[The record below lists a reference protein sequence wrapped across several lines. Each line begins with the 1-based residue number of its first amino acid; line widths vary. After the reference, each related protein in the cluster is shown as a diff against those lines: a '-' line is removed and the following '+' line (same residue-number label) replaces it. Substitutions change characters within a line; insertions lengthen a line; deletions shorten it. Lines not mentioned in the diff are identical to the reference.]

1 MASSNGEVRIT
12 DSRTMATTTTSCAG
26 EDAANLAAI
35 TACVREAMT
44 PEDPDKKKLRS
55 QATCARALDIS
66 STPGTSE
73 QDFHGLAILHFSS
86 PTAVLYDQNSGQVF
100 IASGG
105 NEHQQHG
112 TGVLQDR
119 KRLSKNPDQ
128 VLSQLWKQHFAHVAP
143 TQNGAEVLSGG
154 AVTISNHSDREA
166 VVSLVDSTQHPAEE
180 ETNDDQST
188 ISSSSSSSS
197 NEGRACCYVIKSQ
210 HPSSQSVPR
219 AVPRTVQTNNF
230 TSTANAVR
238 RVEAHAA
245 VASPSPRLLPRV
257 IRTAHKFGNG
267 CRVMVEINHRTDP
280 VKVVVFEQRTM
291 TSETFLVDRSRLQ
304 LPSSVRNST
313 HHNCV
318 QIMVVPLVE
327 HAAIGL
333 INC

>member
-1 MASSNGEVRIT
+1 MRIGRTLYHVMASSNGEVQIT

-55 QATCARALDIS
+55 QATCARALDIA

-73 QDFHGLAILHFSS
+73 QGFHGLAILHFSA

-105 NEHQQHG
+105 NEKHQRG
-112 TGVLQDR
+112 TGVIQDR

-128 VLSQLWKQHFAHVAP
+128 VLSQLWKQHFAHIGP
-143 TQNGAEVLSGG
+143 LRDDGAIDALPGG
-154 AVTISNHSDREA
+154 AVPISTHSDRQA
-166 VVSLVDSTQHPAEE
+166 VVALVDSTQQPADEE
-180 ETNDDQST
+180 DDDQST
-188 ISSSSSSSS
+188 NSSSSSSSLS
-197 NEGRACCYVIKSQ
+197 SSSDGRACCYVITAQQTSLN
-210 HPSSQSVPR
+210 PVPR
-219 AVPRTVQTNNF
+219 TVPRTVQTNNF
-230 TSTANAVR
+230 TSKANATS
-238 RVEAHAA
+238 RVEAQTT

-267 CRVMVEINHRTDP
+267 CRVMVEINHRIDP

-291 TSETFLVDRSRLQ
+291 TSETFLVDRSQLK
-304 LPSSVRNST
+304 LPSSVRTST
-313 HHNCV
+313 LHDWVHN
-318 QIMVVPLVE
+318 
-327 HAAIGL
+327 
-333 INC
+333 